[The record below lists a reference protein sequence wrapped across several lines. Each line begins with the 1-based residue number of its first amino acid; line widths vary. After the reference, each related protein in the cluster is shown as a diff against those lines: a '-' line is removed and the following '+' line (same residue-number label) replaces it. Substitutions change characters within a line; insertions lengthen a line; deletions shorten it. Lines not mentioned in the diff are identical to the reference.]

1 MFYKKTRNQPTL
13 NRMEPLFNFDIQR
26 EGEIE
31 TAYIV
36 LYIYK
41 FKPITS
47 LIILSE
53 NIFQFHFSSRNDVNR
68 KDLQN
73 L

>member
-36 LYIYK
+36 LYIYN
-41 FKPITS
+41 FKPITF